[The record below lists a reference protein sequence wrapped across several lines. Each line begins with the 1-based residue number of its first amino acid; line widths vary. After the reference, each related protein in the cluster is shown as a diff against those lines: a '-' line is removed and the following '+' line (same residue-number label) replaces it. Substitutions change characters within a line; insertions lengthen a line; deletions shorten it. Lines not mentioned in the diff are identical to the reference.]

1 MWVRMM
7 TQLEIIVRNI
17 AISTRGDQCR
27 SPGLIHETD
36 DLTIV
41 FKHDA
46 HGVNAQLG

>member
-7 TQLEIIVRNI
+7 TQLVVRNI

-27 SPGLIHETD
+27 SPGRNSTTETD
-36 DLTIV
+36 DLAIV

-46 HGVNAQLG
+46 YGFNAQLG